1 MDDSNE
7 KESKVKDEIDPLPVL
22 PTAVTSS
29 STPLMAVPVIHDEEY
44 ATELTEPLANDV
56 PFTGIAEPIS
66 RTWGWAALVVSI
78 LSLFILPVI
87 FGSVGVVLGIIA
99 FFRGN
104 VTLGGWSMAI
114 GFVSIFTSLVLAPIY
129 T

>member
-7 KESKVKDEIDPLPVL
+7 KESKVKDHIGPFPVL
-22 PTAVTSS
+22 PTPVTSS
-29 STPLMAVPVIHDEEY
+29 SLPLVAVPVIHDEEY
-44 ATELTEPLANDV
+44 ATELAEPLTEDV
-56 PFTGIAEPIS
+56 PFPGIAEPIS

-87 FGSVGVVLGIIA
+87 FGSAGIVLGIIA

-114 GFVSIFTSLVLAPIY
+114 GFISIFTSLVLVPIY